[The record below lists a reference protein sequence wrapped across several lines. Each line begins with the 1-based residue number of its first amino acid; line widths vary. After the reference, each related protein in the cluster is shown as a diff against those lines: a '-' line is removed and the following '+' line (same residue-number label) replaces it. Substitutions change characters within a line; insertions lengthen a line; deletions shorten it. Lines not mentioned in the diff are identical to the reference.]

1 MDKLTELSQQL
12 AKLLLQQ
19 QKRLAV
25 AESCTGGLIGARLT
39 AIAGASDVF
48 LGGVVC
54 YSDESKMRDLDVPAA
69 LLEKHGAVSEAVAL
83 SMARGVAHRF
93 GTDAAVG
100 VTGVAGPAG
109 GTLEKPVG
117 TVWLAAR
124 LGEVERAVRRR
135 LPGGRREVRRRAAQA
150 ALDLLRRLAHEG

>member
-1 MDKLTELSQQL
+1 MRERGS
-12 AKLLLQQ
+12 
-19 QKRLAV
+19 RLAV

-39 AIAGASDVF
+39 AVPGASEVF

-54 YSDESKMRDLDVPAA
+54 YSDESKTRDLDVPGA
-69 LLEKHGAVSEAVAL
+69 LLQQHGAVSEAVAL
-83 SMARGVAHRF
+83 SMARGAASRF
-93 GTDAAVG
+93 GADAAVA

-109 GTLEKPVG
+109 GTPEKPVG

-124 LGEVERAVRRR
+124 LGEAERAVQRR

-150 ALDLLRRLAHEG
+150 ALDLLRRLADEG